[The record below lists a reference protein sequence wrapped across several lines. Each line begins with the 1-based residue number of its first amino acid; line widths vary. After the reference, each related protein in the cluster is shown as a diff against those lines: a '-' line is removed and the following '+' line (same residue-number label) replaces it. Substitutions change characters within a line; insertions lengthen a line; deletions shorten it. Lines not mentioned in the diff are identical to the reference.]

1 MGVEYKEVSINQAIH
16 YRNYRRARDRALVRL
31 SKLYP
36 NLYKELLAEE
46 KATDEREGKNWVA
59 NSGHV
64 TVTVGSSTKP
74 VRKNRKGNRKPS
86 RTRAKARN
94 KGGKA

>member
-1 MGVEYKEVSINQAIH
+1 MGVEYKKVSINQAIH

-36 NLYKELLAEE
+36 NPYKELLAEE
-46 KATDEREGKNWVA
+46 KAIDEREGKNWVA
-59 NSGHV
+59 NSGRV
-64 TVTVGSSTKP
+64 TVTVGNISRP
-74 VRKNRKGNRKPS
+74 VRKNRKSSKKPS

>member
-46 KATDEREGKNWVA
+46 KLSDEREGKNWVA
-59 NSGHV
+59 NSGRV
-64 TVTVGSSTKP
+64 TVTVGNSTRP
-74 VRKNRKGNRKPS
+74 VRKNRKGSKKPS
-86 RTRAKARN
+86 RAKARN

>member
-1 MGVEYKEVSINQAIH
+1 MTVEYKEVSINQAIH

-31 SKLYP
+31 SRLYP

-46 KATDEREGKNWVA
+46 KLSDEQEGKNWVA
-59 NSGHV
+59 NSNHV
-64 TVTVGSSTKP
+64 TVTVGGRTKP
-74 VRKNRKGNRKPS
+74 VRKNRKGSKKPS